1 MRKLVRIHYSR
12 YGIRS
17 LILVGFVLFVIVPFI
32 AFIGIS
38 YSVFQRYADKSYS
51 DNMLEA
57 LTSAATQ
64 IDSSTEKYREAT
76 MTLYHNGTVDLLDH
90 PRTPSE
96 EQQINASLSSLC
108 YSYSGVIASYLICG
122 DDVYHQGP
130 INYSQ
135 VVESMSPHMGEILRN
150 DGRSVWY
157 EINNIFPEYGSTYKY
172 LLARSLNSSKR
183 KNVAV
188 LYLIVNDKMIS
199 SDQVAEGGSAVTK
212 YMATPE
218 GLILYSSEKE
228 NTGKVFDMSQVDLK
242 EKKGYSIGMVSGK
255 KSLIVFYRLQNNSW
269 VLISTIPVAD
279 MLSGLVP
286 IRQVIVAVSGIDLLF
301 LCFMF
306 ILLQNCVFRPLDR
319 MIGVTDRFAK
329 GDADVRIQFESV
341 KEIQKLSD
349 HFNEMISDI
358 RNLMLKN
365 EKEIREKNDFR
376 MQALVAQLNP
386 HFIYN
391 SLNTIRWMAVINRQ
405 ENIRELTDSLI
416 HILMNATK
424 ANDGG
429 YTLRDELDLIRSYV
443 VIQKARFLNFQ
454 LEIEADDE
462 AKDCVIPKFLIQPVV
477 ENAVVHGFGKGKEPG
492 GTIRIR
498 AWRDGDLRI
507 SVSDNGTGFDVR
519 RWRANAFDAKP
530 MHSNIGLRNIEQI
543 IALEYGP
550 PYGLAISSETGKGTV
565 VDYRLPVVKKEPHA

>member
-76 MTLYHNGTVDLLDH
+76 MTLYYNGTVDLLDH
-90 PRTPSE
+90 PRTPRE

-108 YSYSGVIASYLICG
+108 YSYSGVIASYLVCG
-122 DDVYHQGP
+122 GDVYHQGVQQLP
-130 INYSQ
+130 Q
-135 VVESMSPHMGEILRN
+135 MVKSMSPHMGEILRN

-157 EINNIFPEYGSTYKY
+157 GINNIFPEYGSTYKY

-199 SDQVAEGGSAVTK
+199 SDQAAEGGSAVTK
-212 YMATPE
+212 YMATPG

-242 EKKGYSIGMVSGK
+242 EKKGYSIGMVSGE
-255 KSLIVFYRLQNNSW
+255 KSLIAFYRLQNNSW

-477 ENAVVHGFGKGKEPG
+477 ENAVVHGFGKGKEPD

-498 AWRDGDLRI
+498 AWRDGNLHV

-519 RWRANAFDAKP
+519 RWRENAFDAKP
-530 MHSNIGLRNIEQI
+530 MHSNIGLHNIEQI

-550 PYGLAISSETGKGTV
+550 PYGLEISSETGKGTV